1 VWCAKYRAV
10 PVAPAPAVATAI
22 AGLSRRHDWVGDD
35 GLVFPGEARS
45 YLDGSASVAVGR

>member
-10 PVAPAPAVATAI
+10 PVAPDVTTAI

-35 GLVFPGEARS
+35 DRVLPGEAGS